1 MDWVAPLHG
10 HVVGLD
16 TAPLIYFIEADLVRL
31 PIVRPLFEALDRGDI
46 NAVTST
52 ITLLEVLVQPLR
64 RGDDRL
70 AQQYRAILFNAA
82 GLTTYPVSVAVSEE
96 AARLRAAHNLRT
108 PDAIQM
114 ATALLGGATHFVTND
129 VRLPSIPGLQILVLD
144 RLAGTTP

>member
-1 MDWVAPLHG
+1 VDWVAPLHG

-31 PIVRPLFEALDRGDI
+31 LIVRPLFEALDRGEI

-70 AQQYRAILFNAA
+70 AQQYRAILFNAS

-96 AARLRAAHNLRT
+96 AARLRAVHNLRT

-129 VRLPSIPGLQILVLD
+129 VRLPSIPGLQMLVLD
-144 RLAGTTP
+144 RLAGATP